1 MDGTLL
7 TSRGT
12 ISPVTLAALDRAR
25 AHGLSLTLATGRRL
39 ATVQPQVEELG
50 LTLPL
55 ILQSGAQIV
64 DPGSGEALYSNPLP
78 REQVAAVVRAAV
90 EEGVQPILYEDR
102 AIAQHLLTGPVAHD
116 SPAMGPYLAAR
127 PELVRRLSYDALA
140 AVDGAL
146 QVAVIDNLP
155 VARRVA
161 ARLQVAHCRV
171 LVSYSAGLDAYFLE
185 VFHETCSKGE
195 ALRHLTAMLDIPLDA
210 VVAVGDN
217 YNDDEMLRAAGLG
230 VAMSNAE
237 PEILAIADKI
247 VPSND
252 DDGIAALINEL
263 LGEHLSGD

>member
-12 ISPVTLAALDRAR
+12 ISPVTQAALDRAR
-25 AHGLSLTLATGRRL
+25 ARGLSLTLATGRRL

-90 EEGVQPILYEDR
+90 EERVQPILYEDR
-102 AIAQHLLTGPVAHD
+102 AIAQHLLTGPVARD
-116 SPAMGPYLAAR
+116 SLSMGPYLAAR

-146 QVAVIDNLP
+146 QVAVIDTLP

-185 VFHETCSKGE
+185 VFHETCSKDE
-195 ALRHLTAMLDIPLDA
+195 ALRRLAAMLDIPLDA

-252 DDGIAALINEL
+252 ENGIAALIDEL
-263 LGEHLSGD
+263 LGEQTSGN